1 MFYLIPKAVAFLHA
15 LGPRPIIHRDLKP
28 ANMLL
33 SNNRRTLKI
42 CDFGTVRE
50 VATQMSSMSG
60 TPQYIAREVNN
71 RNVICL
77 PALNSPMI
85 TSQVLA
91 GNRYT
96 EKCDVWSCAI
106 TLWEMFARQRP
117 YAEFE
122 TSISLMFAA
131 YSGTSIY
138 IF

>member
-71 RNVICL
+71 RNVICTKL
-77 PALNSPMI
+77 TND
-85 TSQVLA
+85 
-91 GNRYT
+91 N
-96 EKCDVWSCAI
+96 
-106 TLWEMFARQRP
+106 F
-117 YAEFE
+117 
-122 TSISLMFAA
+122 
-131 YSGTSIY
+131 SGSGW
-138 IF
+138 